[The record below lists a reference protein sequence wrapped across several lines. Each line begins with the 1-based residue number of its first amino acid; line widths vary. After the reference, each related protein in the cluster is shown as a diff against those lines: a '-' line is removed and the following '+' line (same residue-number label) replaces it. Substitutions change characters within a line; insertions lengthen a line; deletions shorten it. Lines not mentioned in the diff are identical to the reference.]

1 MPWLCYSSVTT
12 LEAKINF
19 EHQQAQLIPKYTAWG
34 IDLVHTQVL
43 GPFWPSFYMTILF
56 WDIDY
61 EHKIYKSTSI
71 PVQRLVRPL
80 GLIPYLGKADF
91 RERIKADFR
100 EWSRRPPGDWCP
112 LHIFWP
118 LLALPDRCVHKSTIC
133 SDPKGSV
140 CIQIEVIYVCHIH
153 IYSHKAAPPYQ
164 AKYIQEDS
172 RTIMGPLLRTMSA
185 AVSPEQRPSFEF
197 CKKMAPPM
205 LCSRLVVQDCSPS
218 QATQYQHKTFLS
230 LWSWMG
236 LQIPRHTV
244 TPSFELLKYWTCHD
258 FQSTI

>member
-1 MPWLCYSSVTT
+1 MLRIDS
-12 LEAKINF
+12 LEG
-19 EHQQAQLIPKYTAWG
+19 PRGWG
-34 IDLVHTQVL
+34 L
-43 GPFWPSFYMTILF
+43 
-56 WDIDY
+56 
-61 EHKIYKSTSI
+61 
-71 PVQRLVRPL
+71 L
-80 GLIPYLGKADF
+80 GLYM
-91 RERIKADFR
+91 
-100 EWSRRPPGDWCP
+100 
-112 LHIFWP
+112 HY
-118 LLALPDRCVHKSTIC
+118 C
-133 SDPKGSV
+133 SNPKGSV